1 MISGW
6 YNLSLPDAPFSF
18 AIEVVGTNSVLV
30 RILQPLENSVCT
42 DIKIEYSSREDF
54 SILIGEKMINE
65 WKDFEG
71 TLGVNFP
78 IDNLI
83 QGRRYYFRACCKNM
97 KGLGPF
103 SYCHPRSVV
112 PSIWHDVCAKEKSE
126 EIKLKREA
134 LDRISSFIELLRE
147 THNTEIPRRNLKK
160 KTTTIKQLFTATSK
174 FQKTLKRGVHLACV
188 CYSEDKI
195 LVTNEDFVPIIPV
208 AETYPANLKD
218 DFNWFMKISFSWDSV
233 KELKEEIESLDLAK
247 LQFRSKMLSAI
258 HQMQLAVSATNLGKF
273 YHRLLKDSDGTV
285 VFCTVMC
292 LKEQKSSLNLKWI
305 PLSKLQRRLNNGH
318 NEVSMQEMI
327 INSLAHQIQYEQV
340 TRQKLSR
347 GLYLGM

>member
-1 MISGW
+1 M
-6 YNLSLPDAPFSF
+6 
-18 AIEVVGTNSVLV
+18 
-30 RILQPLENSVCT
+30 
-42 DIKIEYSSREDF
+42 
-54 SILIGEKMINE
+54 
-65 WKDFEG
+65 
-71 TLGVNFP
+71 
-78 IDNLI
+78 
-83 QGRRYYFRACCKNM
+83 
-97 KGLGPF
+97 
-103 SYCHPRSVV
+103 
-112 PSIWHDVCAKEKSE
+112 
-126 EIKLKREA
+126 
-134 LDRISSFIELLRE
+134 
-147 THNTEIPRRNLKK
+147 
-160 KTTTIKQLFTATSK
+160 
-174 FQKTLKRGVHLACV
+174 
-188 CYSEDKI
+188 
-195 LVTNEDFVPIIPV
+195 
-208 AETYPANLKD
+208 
-218 DFNWFMKISFSWDSV
+218 